1 MNKTKKNLKK
11 IAGQNTAEYL
21 VLLVLIAVGTI
32 GITSYFGKSIEQ
44 KMSQVTSAISGN
56 DAGVLSARNAA
67 TNAATGAVNDFE
79 ASGHGMDMN
88 KNHRYSGGN

>member
-1 MNKTKKNLKK
+1 MTNTKKNLKK

-56 DAGVLSARNAA
+56 DAGVDSGRAAAINTATQAAGTFENSRN
-67 TNAATGAVNDFE
+67 
-79 ASGHGMDMN
+79 GMDLN
-88 KNHRYSGGN
+88 KELHYPGQ